1 MPAEPILSVQQLEVM
16 FDTGRGPLRAVNNLC
31 FDIRPGEAY
40 GIVGE
45 SGSGK
50 SVTALSILR
59 LLSRNARIVSGKILF
74 KGRDLLTL
82 DDDQMRTVRGK
93 EISMI
98 FQDPQAS
105 FDPVFTISS
114 QI

>member
-1 MPAEPILSVQQLEVM
+1 MSAAPILSIQQLEVL
-16 FDTGRGPLRAVNNLC
+16 FDTSRGPLRAVNNIS
-31 FDIRPGEAY
+31 FEVRQWEAY

-59 LLSRNARIVSGKILF
+59 LLSPNGRIVSGKVLF
-74 KGRDLLTL
+74 KGRNLLAL
-82 DDDQMRTVRGK
+82 EDEEMRTIRGK

-98 FQDPQAS
+98 FQDPQA
-105 FDPVFTISS
+105 
-114 QI
+114 